1 MNNSTDPNPS
11 TATSNNCS
19 RLTAVINAAS
29 VDCCAQE
36 FEFGEPFVI
45 QDGKVL
51 YIMTNAVKGYF
62 LSLLLKIFSWWCLK
76 TSLSPKT
83 WSLVR
88 LKRLP
93 SQLTGEIFFVILYC
107 HWLCSAS
114 CSYWASPPTPSPST
128 SWSGKLQWNIAK
140 THWHWQSTFQSWM
153 SPLKHQTTI
162 NSPKSW
168 IEKVICPGRC
178 WATKA
183 NPGWRCSSSTSLSPT
198 SSSSSSRFS
207 QDPLLCNKSLF
218 WNFRWSFAKL
228 YLYSSVQKILFMC
241 LP

>member
-62 LSLLLKIFSWWCLK
+62 LSLLLTIFSWWCLK
-76 TSLSPKT
+76 TSLFPKT

-93 SQLTGEIFFVILYC
+93 SQLTGDFFHPILS
-107 HWLCSAS
+107 LILFSILFLL
-114 CSYWASPPTPSPST
+114 
-128 SWSGKLQWNIAK
+128 GI
-140 THWHWQSTFQSWM
+140 
-153 SPLKHQTTI
+153 TT
-162 NSPKSW
+162 N
-168 IEKVICPGRC
+168 
-178 WATKA
+178 
-183 NPGWRCSSSTSLSPT
+183 SLSLYK
-198 SSSSSSRFS
+198 
-207 QDPLLCNKSLF
+207 LL
-218 WNFRWSFAKL
+218 R
-228 YLYSSVQKILFMC
+228 
-241 LP
+241 